1 MTNQELKDKNYT
13 NYIESEYLK
22 DLPDLSVGESVRLG
36 IQIVEGNRERT
47 QYYEGVII
55 AMKNMG
61 INKTITV
68 RKVSQG
74 VGIERIFL
82 LHSPKVVSIEKKK
95 LAKVIKR
102 ATYLLLWYWELDD
115 LTKKINKAPIV
126 GSKINDDRI
135 GKFILFYY

>member
-1 MTNQELKDKNYT
+1 MTKQELKDKNYT

-22 DLPDLSVGESVRLG
+22 DVPNLSVGESVRLG
-36 IQIVEGNRERT
+36 ISIVEGNKERV

-55 AMKNMG
+55 SMKNMG

-74 VGIERIFL
+74 IGIERIFL

-95 LAKVIKR
+95 IAKVR
-102 ATYLLLWYWELDD
+102 R
-115 LTKKINKAPIV
+115 
-126 GSKINDDRI
+126 SKLYFLRNLPAKTR
-135 GKFILFYY
+135 KLKQKY

>member
-1 MTNQELKDKNYT
+1 MGTNQELKDKNYT

-22 DLPDLSVGESVRLG
+22 DLSVGESIRLG
-36 IQIVEGNRERT
+36 IRIVGNRERV

-95 LAKVIKR
+95 LAKVR
-102 ATYLLLWYWELDD
+102 R
-115 LTKKINKAPIV
+115 
-126 GSKINDDRI
+126 SKLYFLRNLPAKTRKLKQ
-135 GKFILFYY
+135 KF

>member
-22 DLPDLSVGESVRLG
+22 ELPDLSVGESVRLG
-36 IQIVEGNRERT
+36 IRIVEGNRERV

-95 LAKVIKR
+95 LAKVR
-102 ATYLLLWYWELDD
+102 R
-115 LTKKINKAPIV
+115 
-126 GSKINDDRI
+126 SKLYFLRNLPAKTRKLKQ
-135 GKFILFYY
+135 KF